1 MSNDPSQ
8 GTPRPPADDDSP
20 KDSDEALK
28 ESPPQEE
35 APTRGEETAVAPE
48 SRDDSVETEDAKS
61 EAAGQAGMESDQ
73 VDRKVEEAASDSSED
88 DADSEADSEI
98 KPQLDSSHRAGKD
111 PAEDHDDDHDWHSEH
126 DEYHPEYD
134 DPHHDEYEDTY
145 HYDGDEHYY
154 DDHDDE
160 YHHDD
165 DHSHSSGH
173 SIAPA
178 ASLPG
183 KPSSGGSK
191 QTAVQKRDDDWDD
204 WDDDEEEEGGGPVK
218 SFLEHLE
225 DLRWVMIKCAVAVLV
240 CMCLCLVAANQA
252 IDILMHPLREAK
264 IAVSEAMIDKALKAG
279 TVQPTV
285 QIQFGGEQLET
296 VVGTNLFESFGTK
309 FHVTNDVVALRVVP
323 RRSGDE
329 IILGLEPADEV
340 RDRKPPVDLP
350 KLSPRSPLTPFMLA
364 LKTCLF
370 GGIGLASPL
379 VFFFIAQFVVPAL
392 HRHERKYLGWGIFIG
407 SGLFAVGVVFAYF
420 VIAKMMLMASVTFT
434 DWLGF
439 SASIWIIDDYIGVM
453 LKLLLGVG
461 LGFELPVVLL
471 TLVRIGIL
479 DYPKLS
485 ALRMYAWVAILILA
499 AMLTPPDV
507 ISQVMMGVPLF
518 VLYEISVWISWFWYR
533 KEQREEAAEE
543 ARNSAK
549 NPS

>member
-1 MSNDPSQ
+1 
-8 GTPRPPADDDSP
+8 
-20 KDSDEALK
+20 
-28 ESPPQEE
+28 
-35 APTRGEETAVAPE
+35 
-48 SRDDSVETEDAKS
+48 
-61 EAAGQAGMESDQ
+61 
-73 VDRKVEEAASDSSED
+73 
-88 DADSEADSEI
+88 
-98 KPQLDSSHRAGKD
+98 
-111 PAEDHDDDHDWHSEH
+111 
-126 DEYHPEYD
+126 
-134 DPHHDEYEDTY
+134 
-145 HYDGDEHYY
+145 
-154 DDHDDE
+154 
-160 YHHDD
+160 
-165 DHSHSSGH
+165 
-173 SIAPA
+173 
-178 ASLPG
+178 
-183 KPSSGGSK
+183 
-191 QTAVQKRDDDWDD
+191 
-204 WDDDEEEEGGGPVK
+204 
-218 SFLEHLE
+218 
-225 DLRWVMIKCAVAVLV
+225 MIKCAVAVLV

-264 IAVSEAMIDKALKAG
+264 IAVSQTMIDKAMKAG
-279 TVQPTV
+279 KVKPTL

-296 VVGTNLFESFGTK
+296 AVDTNLFESFGEK
-309 FHVTNDVVALRVVP
+309 FHVTNDIVALRVVP
-323 RRSGDE
+323 RMSGNE
-329 IILGLEPADEV
+329 IILGLEPAGEV
-340 RDRKPPVDLP
+340 RERKPPVDLP

-407 SGLFAVGVVFAYF
+407 SGLFAVGVVFAYV

-485 ALRMYAWVAILILA
+485 ALRMYAWVVILILA

-533 KEQREEAAEE
+533 KQLREEAVEE
-543 ARNSAK
+543 AKNNVKSA
-549 NPS
+549 S